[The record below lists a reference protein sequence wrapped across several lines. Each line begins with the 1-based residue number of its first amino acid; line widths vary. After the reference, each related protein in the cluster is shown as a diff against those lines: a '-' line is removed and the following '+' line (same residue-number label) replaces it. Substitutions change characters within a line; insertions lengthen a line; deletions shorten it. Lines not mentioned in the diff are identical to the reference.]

1 MVNLS
6 KPHRQFLIILCIIV
20 AGSIF
25 ATVSATTISGDII
38 TNNLTVTGTCT
49 GCGVGGASEG
59 SYSHY
64 NTIDLNTTLS
74 LGFVNSQTT
83 DVHISNDGNI
93 IYSGNVLNV
102 SMLHNGTWT
111 LANFSYTNISD
122 KQQGQSL
129 TGKYQVI
136 LDDTT
141 NLNVDVLKDGL
152 YLQALGINLSQF
164 TTPSTNGAIG
174 IAISPD
180 GKYIA
185 VVGEDSGGVDQRILI
200 FRGT

>member
-1 MVNLS
+1 MN
-6 KPHRQFLIILCIIV
+6 RQSLLIIAII
-20 AGSIF
+20 AGGSILSGL
-25 ATVSATTISGDII
+25 AYGVTNGTIVVGD
-38 TNNLTVTGTCT
+38 LTITGTCS
-49 GCGVGGASEG
+49 GCGVVEG
-59 SYSHY
+59 IYSHY

-111 LANFSYTNISD
+111 LANFSYGNISD

-129 TGKYQVI
+129 TGKYQII

-185 VVGEDSGGVDQRILI
+185 VVGEDSAGFDQRILI